1 MLHIIPE
8 SIIIPCI
15 ISIFAIFG
23 GMTTKINNTVKNAAF
38 ENGLHDLTASASAK
52 VTLHFLVA
60 DIEKRAGKHSKLDQ
74 GYI

>member
-8 SIIIPCI
+8 SIIIPSI
-15 ISIFAIFG
+15 IPILAIFG
-23 GMTTKINNTVKNAAF
+23 GMITKINKNVSF

>member
-1 MLHIIPE
+1 MLYIIPE
-8 SIIIPCI
+8 SIIIPSI
-15 ISIFAIFG
+15 IPILAIFG

-52 VTLHFLVA
+52 VTLHFLVD